1 MTDKYHSS
9 YKIVDFDNY
18 AEYLKSTEGITMI
31 YEYNYSEMFFNV
43 RMSKDNHKI
52 QVKISSEEVLHNHH
66 FMIFK
71 KTAADLKTYITNVKQ
86 PQTGNNTISLPKGW
100 LAKELNMTHTEFDM
114 EKINIMKQ
122 SARHVLE
129 NSLVE
134 GILAGGCFTSWYHQE
149 VPKDFDLFVTDQ
161 IHKEIIL
168 ACSTE
173 LNRFKFT
180 DGEYMG
186 NPSIERAIL
195 DTQTKI
201 QYVLVKYKTRKEI
214 IDHFDA
220 EHSAVSYDH
229 ENDQLYISPSTYECI
244 KNKIIKPHG
253 SNEIQPWRVYKFLK
267 RGFKHEVVSI

>member
-1 MTDKYHSS
+1 
-9 YKIVDFDNY
+9 
-18 AEYLKSTEGITMI
+18 
-31 YEYNYSEMFFNV
+31 
-43 RMSKDNHKI
+43 
-52 QVKISSEEVLHNHH
+52 
-66 FMIFK
+66 
-71 KTAADLKTYITNVKQ
+71 
-86 PQTGNNTISLPKGW
+86 
-100 LAKELNMTHTEFDM
+100 MTHTEFDL
-114 EKINIMKQ
+114 EKIKIMKQ

-129 NSLVE
+129 NSLVK

-161 IHKEIIL
+161 SHKEIIL

-229 ENDQLYISPSTYECI
+229 SHDQLYISPSTYECI

-253 SNEIQPWRVYKFLK
+253 SNKIQPWRVARFLK
-267 RGFKHEVVSI
+267 RGFKHEVVSV